1 MTFLESI
8 ILGIIQGLSEFIPI
22 SSTAHLTLA
31 GHFMHLIDETQP
43 EKWTA
48 FIATIQLGTLLAVC
62 VYYAK
67 EIGRI
72 ITAFFHENFFGSGR
86 TSFRSQ
92 STDSRMGWFVI
103 AGSLPIA
110 TIGLLLKHLIEGSFT
125 KSPTVIGISLIAL
138 ALIMAVAEKCG
149 KFRREKKDLTLVDAV
164 VVGLAQCIALIPGSS
179 RSGTTISA
187 GMFLGLRRDT
197 AAEFSFLLSIP
208 AIFASGLLEF
218 VDCLSY
224 LVPGEFMT
232 LLIATLVS
240 AISGYAAIAFLMKYL
255 RNNTTFLFI
264 IYRIIVGIAVLIYL
278 A

>member
-218 VDCLSY
+218 VDGLSY